1 MDAKFLDIMAETLE
15 KENLDMVIGSRFI
28 NNQGFQS
35 SAVRRFGIR
44 FFEVLLR
51 ILFGQK
57 ITDATSG
64 NENV

>member
-1 MDAKFLDIMAETLE
+1 
-15 KENLDMVIGSRFI
+15 MVIGSRFI

-64 NENV
+64 MRMCNRKSDGIFY